1 MIFDFVCFSKKKN
14 PQWFILNWSTLIHTI
29 KETYTKQ
36 ANNKYEKKEKL
47 IIMLKRW
54 TQNRQ
59 GGWMYCI
66 LTEKKIL
73 LKSDIYYEYT
83 SKQQI
88 SPHNHK
94 KMYFNIDIIMFIFL

>member
-1 MIFDFVCFSKKKN
+1 MILFALEKKN
-14 PQWFILNWSTLIHTI
+14 IQWFILNWSTHIHTI
-29 KETYTKQ
+29 TETYTKQ

-66 LTEKKIL
+66 LTKKIL

-83 SKQQI
+83 SKKQI
-88 SPHNHK
+88 SPHNHTK
-94 KMYFNIDIIMFIFL
+94 NVF